1 MLNIK
6 NLSVSYGR
14 KVALTVPKLSI
25 NKGEIIGVMGK
36 SGSGKSTLVNSCL
49 GLIPFKGQ
57 VRIDTDDVGI
67 LMQEQHYVDTMTNQK
82 MIEGMLNTRIK
93 RDKKLTE
100 LIDFFDFSD
109 QLSLHFKN
117 LSGGQKQRMSLIMVL
132 YQEPELL
139 FLDEMTTG
147 LDFESRQALISQ
159 LKIYFKQHQTTVL
172 MVTHYAQEIEALADK
187 LLVIHDGQVKAFD
200 EPKNLFKQYIGYSAF
215 IVDNHTEKSIKVQQP
230 EDEYKVARR
239 LIDDGD
245 DFRRTQSDIE
255 LVYTEVMNGQ
265 RA

>member
-1 MLNIK
+1 
-6 NLSVSYGR
+6 
-14 KVALTVPKLSI
+14 
-25 NKGEIIGVMGK
+25 
-36 SGSGKSTLVNSCL
+36 
-49 GLIPFKGQ
+49 
-57 VRIDTDDVGI
+57 
-67 LMQEQHYVDTMTNQK
+67 
-82 MIEGMLNTRIK
+82 
-93 RDKKLTE
+93 
-100 LIDFFDFSD
+100 
-109 QLSLHFKN
+109 
-117 LSGGQKQRMSLIMVL
+117 
-132 YQEPELL
+132 
-139 FLDEMTTG
+139 MTTG

-255 LVYTEVMNGQ
+255 LVYTEVMKGQ

>member
-1 MLNIK
+1 
-6 NLSVSYGR
+6 
-14 KVALTVPKLSI
+14 
-25 NKGEIIGVMGK
+25 
-36 SGSGKSTLVNSCL
+36 
-49 GLIPFKGQ
+49 
-57 VRIDTDDVGI
+57 
-67 LMQEQHYVDTMTNQK
+67 
-82 MIEGMLNTRIK
+82 
-93 RDKKLTE
+93 
-100 LIDFFDFSD
+100 
-109 QLSLHFKN
+109 
-117 LSGGQKQRMSLIMVL
+117 MSLIMVL

-245 DFRRTQSDIE
+245 DFRRTQSE
-255 LVYTEVMNGQ
+255 Y
-265 RA
+265 

>member
-1 MLNIK
+1 
-6 NLSVSYGR
+6 
-14 KVALTVPKLSI
+14 
-25 NKGEIIGVMGK
+25 
-36 SGSGKSTLVNSCL
+36 
-49 GLIPFKGQ
+49 
-57 VRIDTDDVGI
+57 
-67 LMQEQHYVDTMTNQK
+67 
-82 MIEGMLNTRIK
+82 
-93 RDKKLTE
+93 
-100 LIDFFDFSD
+100 
-109 QLSLHFKN
+109 
-117 LSGGQKQRMSLIMVL
+117 MSLIMVL

-255 LVYTEVMNGQ
+255 LVYTEVMKGQ
-265 RA
+265 QA